1 MSAPIDFK
9 PLSGAY
15 TQQLMLGVP
24 GEPPLHNSMEYPIA
38 RQVPRTSTATSCSDL
53 VKCFSED
60 VSRGFAPIV
69 CLPCEVL
76 KACGQCMS

>member
-15 TQQLMLGVP
+15 TQQLVLGVP
-24 GEPPLHNSMEYPIA
+24 IGPPLHNTMDSPIA
-38 RQVPRTSTATSCSDL
+38 TQAPRTSTATSCGDL
-53 VKCFSED
+53 VTCLSED
-60 VSRGFAPIV
+60 VRRGFAPIV